1 VNPFVPKPGT
11 PFQWLPM
18 EDPKETDRK
27 LQYLRKAFAK
37 IPNVDAVIK
46 SARSGLSQSALALG
60 DRRMAD
66 ALEVAVTERMDF
78 KRAMKLAGLDA
89 AFYLF
94 RGRGRDEVLP
104 WDLIDNGVSK
114 AYYLRELDK
123 SYKEKLSPHCPEIQ
137 GCIRCGVC
145 VEDSKPFLQAAREVE
160 GARSATTLPPR
171 PDAFMSAP
179 PVGREHERGSA
190 AAVVAVLL
198 LAALLAL
205 AAYVAWGLLL
215 TPQVSSVSPNP
226 AAEKTA
232 ILLRG
237 SHFAAAPGGNIVL
250 FGEQTG
256 HVLRTGPSELEVQ
269 VPDLGLPSGRQ
280 ARVPVRVLV
289 EGRVSEVVELTIGL
303 PAPPAPTPTPT
314 PETTPEPTVS
324 PEPTRPEPRVA
335 RTAPSPAVEPKPKPA
350 TSPTPGPAQVLAEAE
365 TAAEAHEFER
375 AIPLYEEALRQ
386 EPTNSKA
393 KAGLESARTA
403 AAALARG
410 FVLGKTQVEGGPA
423 RGDIKSFDAR
433 DVSVRKPAEVAGRI
447 EIEAAPTRVK
457 PGDAVHYQ
465 GLAAER
471 RRQAHQADEPE
482 RGHHDRHRPQEP
494 PYGAARARGGPE
506 AAGARRRDLGD
517 LGAGVEDL
525 APGGPDHLR
534 SWRDVR
540 EPALLEV
547 GRLGRG
553 AAATTIDG
561 LRRRSAPSRI
571 RLKARR
577 VSSLGMRPPAVC
589 RRKRSNAVPLQV
601 LMVISRGTR
610 YWLARA
616 RTTLPRNPTRSGPG
630 PPGT

>member
-1 VNPFVPKPGT
+1 
-11 PFQWLPM
+11 
-18 EDPKETDRK
+18 
-27 LQYLRKAFAK
+27 
-37 IPNVDAVIK
+37 
-46 SARSGLSQSALALG
+46 
-60 DRRMAD
+60 
-66 ALEVAVTERMDF
+66 
-78 KRAMKLAGLDA
+78 
-89 AFYLF
+89 
-94 RGRGRDEVLP
+94 
-104 WDLIDNGVSK
+104 
-114 AYYLRELDK
+114 
-123 SYKEKLSPHCPEIQ
+123 
-137 GCIRCGVC
+137 
-145 VEDSKPFLQAAREVE
+145 
-160 GARSATTLPPR
+160 
-171 PDAFMSAP
+171 MSAP

-314 PETTPEPTVS
+314 PESTPEPTVS

-386 EPTNSKA
+386 EPTNGKA

-457 PGDAVHYQ
+457 PGDAVHIKVWLQ
-465 GLAAER
+465 N
-471 RRQAHQADEPE
+471 D
-482 RGHHDRHRPQEP
+482 
-494 PYGAARARGGPE
+494 GGKPIK
-506 AAGARRRDLGD
+506 LTS
-517 LGAGVEDL
+517 LNV
-525 APGGPDHLR
+525 
-534 SWRDVR
+534 
-540 EPALLEV
+540 
-547 GRLGRG
+547 
-553 AAATTIDG
+553 ATTIDSV
-561 LRRRSAPSRI
+561 RKSRPMAPLVREVAAKQRALVAEISETWEPVSKTW
-571 RLKARR
+571 RLE
-577 VSSLGMRPPAVC
+577 VQITSD
-589 RRKRSNAVPLQV
+589 
-601 LMVISRGTR
+601 RGET
-610 YWLARA
+610 YANLLSWK
-616 RTTLPRNPTRSGPG
+616 
-630 PPGT
+630 